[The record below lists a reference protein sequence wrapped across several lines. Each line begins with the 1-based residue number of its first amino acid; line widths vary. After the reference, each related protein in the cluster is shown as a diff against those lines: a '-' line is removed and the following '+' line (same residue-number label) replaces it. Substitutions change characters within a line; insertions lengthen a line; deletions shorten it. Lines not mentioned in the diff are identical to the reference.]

1 MWLLFLV
8 LSCIFA
14 LLNILKTFQNK
25 NGKIYRFIS
34 LSFLVVALCFV
45 ISLNNEWIINEDWT
59 ALLDVSEIMTKNL
72 WIISI
77 SLILVN
83 FISLYKEI
91 KKGMD

>member
-34 LSFLVVALCFV
+34 LSFLIVALCFV